1 MQTVTTPL
9 DMLIQLARSFGAK
22 GQKFTD
28 LTFSD
33 EYVDAVEAVEADG
46 GRYDRMAR
54 EGVESAFCDGRREWQ
69 LAGGWKTAW
78 TTAPTGYDGFGTEMV
93 EGPFEWEGKQLRRVL
108 IEPEYLSWQTGRYG
122 SGGHGDWDEDPR
134 VIEARIRE
142 TLAREKIDI
151 ELGKARYAGGLFWLR
166 ETSDEFLETCERFED
181 KVDVDLSARGLTWK
195 DLRTEQRRRRDEK
208 ATAERAAK
216 WAACRATFK
225 DGDTLIDVGV
235 NGHQG
240 YYGWISGIESRAHTR
255 CKVKPHYSCENDA
268 SQARVVS
275 DDDTQTSVGTL
286 ELVASWLVSG
296 RMRVAGPE
304 DVIPPRAV
312 TDRLRISWKDVLR
325 VDVNGRIVW
334 IGRRFASSETLVLD
348 DDGHIVRAKKL
359 VDAAES
365 IRRECHFNGL
375 AKRSFRLF
383 DCAHIQTRAVRF
395 ARDGVDP
402 SALKVASVCV
412 ACGACR
418 VSGERKWRDAGC
430 LELNVG
436 GPSDGYQESDR
447 AELIADGAH
456 P

>member
-1 MQTVTTPL
+1 MQTPL
-9 DMLIQLARSFGAK
+9 DALFQLARSVGAAGK
-22 GQKFTD
+22 AYTD

-33 EYVDAVEAVEADG
+33 EFVTAYEAVESTGDG
-46 GRYDRMAR
+46 VDRATR
-54 EGVESAFCDGRREWQ
+54 EGVESAYLAGRREWR
-69 LAGGWKTAW
+69 LAGGWKSAW
-78 TTAPTGYDGFGTEMV
+78 TTAPADYDGFGTESV
-93 EGPFEWEGKQLRRVL
+93 EGPFEWEGRPLRRVL
-108 IEPEYLSWQTGRYG
+108 IDPSYFNWQTGRYG

-134 VIEARIRE
+134 VTEARIKE
-142 TLAREKIDI
+142 TLAREQAEREARERRRADGLVWIRTADI
-151 ELGKARYAGGLFWLR
+151 NGDDDAADELARANGLAWEDVR
-166 ETSDEFLETCERFED
+166 AER
-181 KVDVDLSARGLTWK
+181 
-195 DLRTEQRRRRDEK
+195 RRRRDEK
-208 ATAERAAK
+208 TATERAAK

-225 DGDTLIDVGV
+225 DGDTLIDNGV
-235 NGHQG
+235 PGHRNH
-240 YYGWISGIESRAHTR
+240 YGWVSGIESRAHVQ
-255 CKVKPHYSCENDA
+255 CKVKPHYSCEDDA
-268 SQARVVS
+268 ELAVVYEGDGPS
-275 DDDTQTSVGTL
+275 TVGTL
-286 ELVASWLVSG
+286 SDVAAMFASG

-312 TDRLRISWKDVLR
+312 TDRLRVSWKDVLR
-325 VDVNGRIVW
+325 VDVNGRVVW
-334 IGRRFASSETLVLD
+334 IGRQFASSETLVLD

-418 VSGERKWRDAGC
+418 ISGERKWRDAGC